1 MVAPASMRALLAARL
16 GGERRDVRRPALG
29 LADRFL
35 GDEEWL
41 AARTATCGASVTAI
55 TWTPLGEARQALA
68 DGVGDGGSRSPS
80 MRAYCWDR
88 IHLTKAS
95 ASSGE
100 TFA

>member
-1 MVAPASMRALLAARL
+1 MARSADGDL
-16 GGERRDVRRPALG
+16 RRERDGHHL
-29 LADRFL
+29 D
-35 GDEEWL
+35 
-41 AARTATCGASVTAI
+41 
-55 TWTPLGEARQALA
+55 PLGEARQALA